1 MTKHKKAPNIA
12 ELEQQIGELTQDLQ
26 RTRADFENYRKRVD
40 AEKAQAKAVGT
51 QQAIRKLLPVIDTI
65 ERATANVPK
74 KLQNDTW
81 ASGVVAMSKKLDG
94 LMAEFKLEPIV
105 IELGTTEF
113 DPDLHEAVS
122 MVTKKLLA
130 KSCSAAISSTAMSC
144 AMLWCGSAGS
154 RRSERDEALAACRN
168 THHISST

>member
-1 MTKHKKAPNIA
+1 MTKHKKVPNTT

-40 AEKAQAKAVGT
+40 AEKSQAKAAGA

-105 IELGTTEF
+105 IELGTT
-113 DPDLHEAVS
+113 
-122 MVTKKLLA
+122 KKLLV
-130 KSCSAAISSTAMSC
+130 KSCSAATSSMATSC

-154 RRSERDEALAACRN
+154 RRSEWDEALAACRN
-168 THHISST
+168 THHYSNT

>member
-40 AEKAQAKAVGT
+40 AEKAQAKAAGT

-94 LMAEFKLEPIV
+94 RVQA
-105 IELGTTEF
+105 
-113 DPDLHEAVS
+113 
-122 MVTKKLLA
+122 
-130 KSCSAAISSTAMSC
+130 
-144 AMLWCGSAGS
+144 
-154 RRSERDEALAACRN
+154 
-168 THHISST
+168 